1 MSTEQQLLNKWRK
14 LPIDQQQ
21 EVLQFIESL
30 HQQKLSQKSELGER
44 LRSLRAKIVAQQEPL
59 LNLEQIEQEV
69 INRRGGLKNI
79 DE

>member
-1 MSTEQQLLNKWRK
+1 MNTEQQLLDKWRK
-14 LPIDQQQ
+14 LPIDRQQ

-30 HQQKLSQKSELGER
+30 HQQKLSKKSELGER
-44 LRSLRAKIVAQQEPL
+44 LRQIRAKIVAQKEPL
-59 LNLEQIEQEV
+59 LNQEQIEQEV